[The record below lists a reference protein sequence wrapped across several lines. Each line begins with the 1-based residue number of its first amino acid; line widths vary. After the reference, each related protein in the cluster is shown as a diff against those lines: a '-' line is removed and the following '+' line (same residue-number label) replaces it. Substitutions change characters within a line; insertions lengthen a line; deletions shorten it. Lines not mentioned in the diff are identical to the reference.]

1 MGSKGAKKRKFMIM
15 EEDWGERRGE
25 EERIV
30 GNEKGEQLPNYRE
43 PPQPPPLPPPPPQNH
58 SSSPTLLEDKEQLE
72 EREQPG
78 CIEGAISTTIQQN
91 TPSVGFVRGSRP
103 SRQASIVDYTVNIFP
118 RPSNIL
124 DCGKTKNE
132 QRVPD
137 NIECEGEVMFEKNC
151 SLTIKAN
158 ECERK
163 LEQEKK
169 ETKCKENIECENLT
183 GQGSMNCQS
192 LKKNIVPPS
201 MNSIEQHTDENEGNV
216 QECEPNKKG
225 MCVIHECAMRK
236 MKISTKKWK
245 DRGKGR
251 GFGYVRVQVTKYACG
266 HRKLKEP
273 DNFDK
278 VA

>member
-1 MGSKGAKKRKFMIM
+1 
-15 EEDWGERRGE
+15 
-25 EERIV
+25 
-30 GNEKGEQLPNYRE
+30 
-43 PPQPPPLPPPPPQNH
+43 
-58 SSSPTLLEDKEQLE
+58 
-72 EREQPG
+72 
-78 CIEGAISTTIQQN
+78 
-91 TPSVGFVRGSRP
+91 
-103 SRQASIVDYTVNIFP
+103 
-118 RPSNIL
+118 
-124 DCGKTKNE
+124 
-132 QRVPD
+132 
-137 NIECEGEVMFEKNC
+137 MFEKNC

-158 ECERK
+158 RCERK
-163 LEQEKK
+163 LEQDKK

-183 GQGSMNCQS
+183 GQGSTNCQS
-192 LKKNIVPPS
+192 LEKNVITPS

-216 QECEPNKKG
+216 LECEPNKKG

-251 GFGYVRVQVTKYACG
+251 GFGYVRVQVTKYACE